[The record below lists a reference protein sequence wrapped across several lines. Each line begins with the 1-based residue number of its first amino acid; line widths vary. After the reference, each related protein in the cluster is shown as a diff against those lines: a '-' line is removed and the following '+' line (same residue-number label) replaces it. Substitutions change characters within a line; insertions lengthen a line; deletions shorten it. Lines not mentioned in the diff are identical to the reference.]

1 MEEQLESWNILAHL
15 GTSWFWSIFSHV
27 SLVQS
32 CSHLQSSHLKE
43 SHIIALLPCT
53 RGFFTSSSLRWVVSW
68 SVSSWEPRE
77 KTRTVAGCHAGCHG
91 CHAMWRCD
99 LQGLPGRVEAFPE
112 DGDGTLAAARGNR
125 DGQRMSKNVKEHE
138 GTGEIVFF
146 SMKWTKLL
154 RFFRILDVVKLN
166 LLEGFRKQ
174 INTTPFSSEFNGFQT
189 AWVSSR
195 I

>member
-77 KTRTVAGCHAGCHG
+77 KNPH
-91 CHAMWRCD
+91 RC
-99 LQGLPGRVEAFPE
+99 GLPCGLPWLPCDVTMWPAGPP
-112 DGDGTLAAARGNR
+112 GKSWSVPGNR

-146 SMKWTKLL
+146 FHEMDEIVEIFSDIGCCKTEFIG
-154 RFFRILDVVKLN
+154 RF
-166 LLEGFRKQ
+166 
-174 INTTPFSSEFNGFQT
+174 S
-189 AWVSSR
+189 
-195 I
+195 

>member
-77 KTRTVAGCHAGCHG
+77 KNPH
-91 CHAMWRCD
+91 RC
-99 LQGLPGRVEAFPE
+99 GLPCGLPWLPCDVTMWPAGPPGKSWSVPGRWRWNACCS
-112 DGDGTLAAARGNR
+112 ARKPR
-125 DGQRMSKNVKEHE
+125 WSKNVKECQRTWRNWGNCVFFHE
-138 GTGEIVFF
+138 MDEIVEIF
-146 SMKWTKLL
+146 SDIGCCKTEFIG
-154 RFFRILDVVKLN
+154 RF
-166 LLEGFRKQ
+166 
-174 INTTPFSSEFNGFQT
+174 S
-189 AWVSSR
+189 
-195 I
+195 